1 LRIALAGEKVKT
13 WLAGLDEALGGG
25 FPDGCLVALVGA
37 SGMVH
42 ELFARQL
49 LYLHVVNGGSAA
61 YVTTRRPASD
71 VAREMAAFG
80 FDIEGLV
87 KDGRWSFVEALT
99 RSAKESLLELVKAK
113 VEEGRWVAIDSVSH
127 LVSSKVYVAD
137 VEDPAVQRP
146 LTALLRGL
154 AKASRKHGGV
164 HFVLSTKNLL
174 DSRSEALIED
184 MADWVLEF
192 NYGLA
197 PGRVVRQISLRTV
210 ASPVNSEVLS
220 FRVTREGILIETAV
234 RV

>member
-1 LRIALAGEKVKT
+1 MVGEKVRT

-42 ELFARQL
+42 ELFAKQL

-80 FDIEGLV
+80 FDVEGMV
-87 KDGRWSFVEALT
+87 KDGRWVFVEALT
-99 RSAKESLLELVKAK
+99 RGAREGLLEAVKAR

-146 LTALLRGL
+146 LTSLLRGL
-154 AKASRKHGGV
+154 VKASRMHGGV
-164 HFVLSTKNLL
+164 HFALSTKSLV
-174 DSRSEALIED
+174 DPKSEALIED
-184 MADWVLEF
+184 LADWVLEF
-192 NYGLA
+192 NYDLG
-197 PGRVVRQISLRTV
+197 PGRVARQIFLKKV
-210 ASPVNSEVLS
+210 AAPVNSEVLT
-220 FRVTREGILIETAV
+220 FRLTREGILIETAV
-234 RV
+234 RI